1 MAREKTTRRRRVESR
16 QYGFHLPFL
25 FHERSFKFMS
35 RDTILHIKTAER
47 LLQKALHT
55 ESNEQNVEHLDHAIQ
70 SITFARDKLKKA
82 CEKKV

>member
-1 MAREKTTRRRRVESR
+1 
-16 QYGFHLPFL
+16 
-25 FHERSFKFMS
+25 MS

-55 ESNEQNVEHLDHAIQ
+55 ESDEQNVEHLDHAIQ

-82 CEKKV
+82 CEKKA